1 MEQRALVAERM
12 LEEEKAFREEAERQ
26 VRELKM
32 KVTTTTTVTP
42 GRGKKRKRESGMERY
57 EEQEE
62 ERPCRLG
69 NSGQGRL
76 KRPPRFMKCAD
87 AQDHPLGL
95 FQHLLQHSAQSSGG
109 SHTLMNGGARYSSPR
124 LDLSRDKRRPGV
136 SDFARDF
143 WLCEWIDLHNSGLLT
158 TSFAQCHR

>member
-32 KVTTTTTVTP
+32 KVTTTTTATS
-42 GRGKKRKRESGMERY
+42 GKGKKRKRESFIEGY

-62 ERPCRLG
+62 ERPGRFG

-76 KRPPRFMKCAD
+76 
-87 AQDHPLGL
+87 
-95 FQHLLQHSAQSSGG
+95 
-109 SHTLMNGGARYSSPR
+109 
-124 LDLSRDKRRPGV
+124 
-136 SDFARDF
+136 
-143 WLCEWIDLHNSGLLT
+143 
-158 TSFAQCHR
+158 